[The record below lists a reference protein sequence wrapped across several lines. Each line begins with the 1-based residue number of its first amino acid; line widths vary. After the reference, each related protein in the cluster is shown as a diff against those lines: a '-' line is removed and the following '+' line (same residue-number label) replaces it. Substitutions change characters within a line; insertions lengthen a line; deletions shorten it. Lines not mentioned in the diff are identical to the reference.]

1 MYGSVGT
8 MVWRPESEIN
18 AATLALIHECLHVSG
33 QSSSQ
38 IFYVGEL
45 AYVLKQWVRTER
57 SSVPISL
64 ADMSIPGTILTLVAA
79 VETLERLEYSLPS
92 AHWISRDYGV
102 ILEGERRPRPEINTD
117 FDPREREIHNGLEQ
131 LMNGF
136 EMILSIMNLLG
147 RAVQDSFWEE
157 VARAQGVVRPVSGE
171 EIKQQWD
178 STQQGMQSSLTDM
191 RSFVAHT
198 QTAIGS
204 VNPEILNSTNITPR
218 AKLTTL
224 IEQLR
229 AFTV

>member
-1 MYGSVGT
+1 MLGYAGICWDMLGY
-8 MVWRPESEIN
+8 
-18 AATLALIHECLHVSG
+18 A

-45 AYVLKQWVRTER
+45 AYVLKQWVEKER
-57 SSVPISL
+57 EKEERESLRMSL
-64 ADMSIPGTILTLVAA
+64 ARKSIPGTILTLFAA
-79 VETLERLEYSLPS
+79 FEALERLEYSLPS
-92 AHWISRDYGV
+92 AHWISRDNGA

-147 RAVQDSFWEE
+147 DVVESTFWEE
-157 VARAQGVVRPVSGE
+157 VALAQGVVRPVSGE
-171 EIKQQWD
+171 EIKKQWD
-178 STQQGMQSSLTDM
+178 STQQGVQSLLTDM
-191 RSFVAHT
+191 LSFVTHT

-204 VNPEILNSTNITPR
+204 VNPEILNSKNVTPR